1 MIKKGI
7 LVVDDAKFSRN
18 QIKRVIDEID
28 NGEVIGEAE
37 NGNEAVLLYEKLK
50 PDLITM
56 DLVMPEKGGIQAIE
70 EIIRMDKSAIIIV
83 ISAIGQSNS
92 MLEVTEKG
100 AKEFIVKPFKPD
112 ELRKVLENHLRA

>member
-1 MIKKGI
+1 MSKKGI

-18 QIKRVIDEID
+18 LIKRVIDEID

-92 MLEVTEKG
+92 ILEVTEKG

-112 ELRKVLENHLRA
+112 ELRKVLENHLGA

>member
-1 MIKKGI
+1 MSKKRI

-56 DLVMPEKGGIQAIE
+56 DLVMPEKGGVQAIE

-83 ISAIGQSNS
+83 ISAIGQDDL
-92 MLEVTEKG
+92 MLEATEKG

>member
-1 MIKKGI
+1 MSKKGI

-56 DLVMPEKGGIQAIE
+56 DLVMPEKGGVQAIE

-92 MLEVTEKG
+92 ILEVTEKG

-112 ELRKVLENHLRA
+112 ELRKVLEKHLRA

>member
-1 MIKKGI
+1 MSKKGI
-7 LVVDDAKFSRN
+7 LVVDDAKFSRI

-28 NGEVIGEAE
+28 NVEVIGEAE

-83 ISAIGQSNS
+83 ISAIGQDEL
-92 MLEVTEKG
+92 MLEATEKG
-100 AKEFIVKPFKPD
+100 AKEYIVKPFKPN
-112 ELRKVLENHLRA
+112 ELRKVLENHLMA

>member
-1 MIKKGI
+1 MSKKGI
-7 LVVDDAKFSRN
+7 LVVDDAKFSRI

-28 NGEVIGEAE
+28 NVEVIGEAE

-56 DLVMPEKGGIQAIE
+56 DLVMPEKGGVQAIE

-83 ISAIGQSNS
+83 ISAIGQDDL
-92 MLEVTEKG
+92 MLEATEKG
-100 AKEFIVKPFKPD
+100 AKEYIVKPFKPN
-112 ELRKVLENHLRA
+112 ELRKVLENHLMA

>member
-1 MIKKGI
+1 MSKKGI

-18 QIKRVIDEID
+18 QIKRVIDKID

-56 DLVMPEKGGIQAIE
+56 DLVMP
-70 EIIRMDKSAIIIV
+70 
-83 ISAIGQSNS
+83 
-92 MLEVTEKG
+92 
-100 AKEFIVKPFKPD
+100 
-112 ELRKVLENHLRA
+112 

>member
-1 MIKKGI
+1 MSKKGI
-7 LVVDDAKFSRN
+7 LVVDDAKFSRI

-28 NGEVIGEAE
+28 NVEVIGEAE

-56 DLVMPEKGGIQAIE
+56 DLVMPEKGGVQAIE

-83 ISAIGQSNS
+83 ISAIGQDEL
-92 MLEVTEKG
+92 MLEATEKG
-100 AKEFIVKPFKPD
+100 AKEYIVKPFKPN
-112 ELRKVLENHLRA
+112 ELRKVLENHLMA

>member
-1 MIKKGI
+1 MSKKGI

-83 ISAIGQSNS
+83 ISAIGQDDL
-92 MLEVTEKG
+92 MLEATEKG
-100 AKEFIVKPFKPD
+100 AKEYIVKPFKPN
-112 ELRKVLENHLRA
+112 ELRKVLENHLMA

>member
-1 MIKKGI
+1 MSKKGI

-18 QIKRVIDEID
+18 RIKRVIDEID

-56 DLVMPEKGGIQAIE
+56 DLVMPEKGGVQAIE

-83 ISAIGQSNS
+83 ISAIGLGDL
-92 MLEVTEKG
+92 MLEATEKG
-100 AKEFIVKPFKPD
+100 AKEFIVKPFKPY

>member
-1 MIKKGI
+1 MSKKGI

-18 QIKRVIDEID
+18 QIKRVIDKID

-92 MLEVTEKG
+92 ILDVTEKG

>member
-1 MIKKGI
+1 MSKKGI
-7 LVVDDAKFSRN
+7 LVVDDAKFSRI

-28 NGEVIGEAE
+28 NVEVIGEAE

-70 EIIRMDKSAIIIV
+70 EILRMDKSAIIIV
-83 ISAIGQSNS
+83 ISAIGQDDL
-92 MLEVTEKG
+92 MLEATEKG
-100 AKEFIVKPFKPD
+100 AKEYIVKPFKPN
-112 ELRKVLENHLRA
+112 ELRKVLENHLMA

>member
-1 MIKKGI
+1 MSKKGI

-28 NGEVIGEAE
+28 NVEVIGEAE

>member
-1 MIKKGI
+1 MSKKGI
-7 LVVDDAKFSRN
+7 LIVDDAKFSRI

-28 NGEVIGEAE
+28 NVEVIGEAE

-56 DLVMPEKGGIQAIE
+56 DLVMPEKGGVQAIE

-83 ISAIGQSNS
+83 ISAIGQDDL
-92 MLEVTEKG
+92 MLEATEKG
-100 AKEFIVKPFKPD
+100 AKEYIVKPFKPN
-112 ELRKVLENHLRA
+112 ELRKVLENHLMA

>member
-1 MIKKGI
+1 MSKKGI
-7 LVVDDAKFSRN
+7 LVVDDAKFSRI

-28 NGEVIGEAE
+28 SVEVIGEAE

-56 DLVMPEKGGIQAIE
+56 DLVMPEKGGVQAIE

-83 ISAIGQSNS
+83 ISAIGQDDL
-92 MLEVTEKG
+92 MLDAAEKG
-100 AKEFIVKPFKPD
+100 AKEYIVKPFKPN
-112 ELRKVLENHLRA
+112 ELRKVLENHLMA

>member
-1 MIKKGI
+1 MSKKGI

-92 MLEVTEKG
+92 ILEVTEKG

-112 ELRKVLENHLRA
+112 ELRKVLENYLRA

>member
-1 MIKKGI
+1 MSKKGI

-92 MLEVTEKG
+92 ILDVTEKG

-112 ELRKVLENHLRA
+112 ELRKVLENHLGA

>member
-1 MIKKGI
+1 MSKKGI
-7 LVVDDAKFSRN
+7 LVVDDAKFSRI

-28 NGEVIGEAE
+28 NVEVIGEAE

-56 DLVMPEKGGIQAIE
+56 DLVMPEKGGVQAIE

-83 ISAIGQSNS
+83 ISAIGQNDL
-92 MLEVTEKG
+92 MLEATEKG
-100 AKEFIVKPFKPD
+100 AKEYIVKPFKPN
-112 ELRKVLENHLRA
+112 ELRKVLENHLMA

>member
-1 MIKKGI
+1 MSKKGI

-92 MLEVTEKG
+92 MLEATEKG

>member
-1 MIKKGI
+1 MSKKGI
-7 LVVDDAKFSRN
+7 LVVDDAKFSRI

-28 NGEVIGEAE
+28 NVEVIGEAE

-92 MLEVTEKG
+92 MLEATEKG

>member
-1 MIKKGI
+1 MSKKGI

-18 QIKRVIDEID
+18 QIKRVIDKID

-92 MLEVTEKG
+92 MLEATEKG